1 MKKKILNGKTTRC
14 EWEPKDIAYL
24 REHYP
29 VECLSDLAEHFGIS
43 AMTIRHKALEL
54 GLKKSPS
61 YSKAQFRNRYVGS
74 YKNERYKNYKQ
85 VV

>member
-24 REHYP
+24 CEHYP

-43 AMTIRHKALEL
+43 AMTVRHKALEL
-54 GLKKSPS
+54 GLKKSPN

-74 YKNERYKNYKQ
+74 YKNGRYKNYKQ